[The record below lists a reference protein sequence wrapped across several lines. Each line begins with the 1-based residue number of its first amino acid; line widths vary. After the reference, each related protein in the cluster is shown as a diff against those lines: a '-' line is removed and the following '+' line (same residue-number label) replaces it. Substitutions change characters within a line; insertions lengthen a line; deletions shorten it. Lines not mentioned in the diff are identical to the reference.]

1 MLKRCNALCHMQIE
15 TTYRAV
21 FDSEWDLGAVRGAI
35 ESARHVVLVA
45 HQNAD
50 GDAVGSVLGMWHLLR
65 AAFHETPVQITAML
79 PDGVPMDLDWL
90 PGAEHILSGKT
101 QYDACSKATAE
112 ADLVVLLDLNT
123 VERTGVLAELLSK
136 SGARQL
142 LIDHHERSAD
152 DRCEALC
159 VVEPHIS
166 STCELVYWLM
176 QRVFGDSIF
185 GREAATCLYT
195 GICTDTG
202 TFSYS
207 NDRQSVYLA
216 AAALLRFGIDP
227 MAINREIKNV
237 FTEERLRFFGHAMDS
252 LLTVYREQEVA
263 LMVIPAKEMETY
275 GVESAD
281 LTGLI
286 NEVMKLRAVDCG
298 ILIREEKDRV
308 RLSLRSKMRYDVNQ
322 LARELFPVGG
332 GHVRAAG
339 ATSHQSL
346 HETVKTVK
354 QKLGLALAAI
364 CMMLCISC
372 NNVPVV
378 ETGTTEGKD
387 LTENLINANRY
398 ISQGEE
404 TSIDSY
410 ASRRG
415 WQMTVLPCGARVM
428 MTEEGKGEPVA
439 YDETVVIN
447 YRVENLGGG
456 VIYGNTEDT
465 VVAGRLEPTRGL
477 DAALLT
483 MRHGDRAWVIV
494 PSELAYGVV
503 GDGDRIGTRTVL
515 VYDVRVA
522 ESVVKRVEK

>member
-1 MLKRCNALCHMQIE
+1 MRKHCNGLCLMQIE
-15 TTYRAV
+15 TTYKAV
-21 FDSEWDLGAVRGAI
+21 FDSEWDLAAVRSAI
-35 ESARHVVLVA
+35 EGAKHVVLVA

-65 AAFHETPVQITAML
+65 KATEAVVTPML
-79 PDGVPMDLDWL
+79 SDGVPMDLDWL

-101 QYDACSKATAE
+101 QYAACRKAIAE

-123 VERTGVLAELLSK
+123 VERTGLLAEPLAAAS
-136 SGARQL
+136 ARQL
-142 LIDHHERSAD
+142 LVDHHERSAND
-152 DRCEALC
+152 KCNALC
-159 VVEPHIS
+159 VVEPQIS

-185 GREAATCLYT
+185 GRDAATCLYT

-207 NDRQSVYLA
+207 NDRPSVYLA
-216 AAALLRFGIDP
+216 AASLLRFGIDP
-227 MAINREIKNV
+227 MDINRQIKNV
-237 FTEERLRFFGHAMDS
+237 FTEERLRFFGHAMDC
-252 LLTVYREQEVA
+252 LLTVYPEQQVA
-263 LMVIPAKEMETY
+263 LMVIPAKEMEAY

-298 ILIREEKDRV
+298 ILIREEADRV
-308 RLSLRSKMRYDVNQ
+308 RLSLRSKVRYDVNR

-346 HETVKTVK
+346 QETVKTVK
-354 QKLGLALAAI
+354 HKLGLALAAI

-378 ETGTTEGKD
+378 ETSAPVGKD

-398 ISQGEE
+398 MVQGEE
-404 TSIDSY
+404 TSIDAY

-415 WQMTVLPCGARVM
+415 WQMTALPCGARVM
-428 MTEEGKGEPVA
+428 VTEEGKGKPVA
-439 YDETVVIN
+439 YDETVIVS
-447 YRVENLGGG
+447 YRVETLGGDI
-456 VIYGNTEDT
+456 IYDNVADT

-483 MRHGDRAWVIV
+483 MKHGGRARVIV
-494 PSELAYGVV
+494 PSELGYGVV

-515 VYDVRVA
+515 VYDVRVTD
-522 ESVVKRVEK
+522 

>member
-1 MLKRCNALCHMQIE
+1 MQIE
-15 TTYRAV
+15 TTYKAV
-21 FDSEWDLGAVRGAI
+21 FDSEWDLAAVRRAI
-35 ESARHVVLVA
+35 EGAKHAVLVA

-50 GDAVGSVLGMWHLLR
+50 GDAVGSVLGMWHLLKAVGR
-65 AAFHETPVQITAML
+65 RVTAML

-101 QYDACSKATAE
+101 QYDACRKAIAE
-112 ADLVVLLDLNT
+112 ADLVIMLDLNT
-123 VERTGVLAELLSK
+123 VERTGVLAEALGK
-136 SGARQL
+136 SIARQL
-142 LIDHHERSAD
+142 LVDHHERPAND
-152 DRCEALC
+152 KCEALC
-159 VVEPHIS
+159 VVEPQIS

-185 GREAATCLYT
+185 SRDAATCLYT

-207 NDRQSVYLA
+207 NERQSVYLA
-216 AAALLRFGIDP
+216 AASLLRFGIDP
-227 MAINREIKNV
+227 MAVNRQIKNV

-252 LLTVYREQEVA
+252 LLTVYPGQEVA
-263 LMVIPAKEMETY
+263 LMVIPAKEMEAY

-298 ILIREEKDRV
+298 ILIREETDRV
-308 RLSLRSKMRYDVNQ
+308 RLSLRSKVRYDVNQ

-339 ATSHQSL
+339 ATSHMTL
-346 HETVKTVK
+346 GETVKAVK
-354 QKLGLALAAI
+354 RKLGLALAALGVV
-364 CMMLCISC
+364 LCVSC

-378 ETGTTEGKD
+378 ETGAPAGND

-398 ISQGEE
+398 MAQGEE

-410 ASRRG
+410 AARRG

-428 MTEEGKGEPVA
+428 VTDEGKGNPVA
-439 YDETVVIN
+439 YDETVIIS
-447 YRVENLGGG
+447 YRVETLGGE
-456 VIYGNTEDT
+456 VIYGNVADT

-483 MRHGDRAWVIV
+483 MKHGGRARVIV

-515 VYDVRVA
+515 VYDVRV
-522 ESVVKRVEK
+522 EN